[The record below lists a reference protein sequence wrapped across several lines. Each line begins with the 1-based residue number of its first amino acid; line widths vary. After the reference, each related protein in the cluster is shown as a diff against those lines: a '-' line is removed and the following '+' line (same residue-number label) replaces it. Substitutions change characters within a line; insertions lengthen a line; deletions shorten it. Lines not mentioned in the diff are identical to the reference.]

1 LRLDDLQKIPFQ
13 ELLDKAS
20 EVGVENPGGMLKYEL
35 IFEILHRHAMDN
47 GRVAGEG
54 NIARPVRILAAAG
67 K

>member
-35 IFEILHRHAMDN
+35 ILKFYIGTRWTM
-47 GRVAGEG
+47 V
-54 NIARPVRILAAAG
+54 V
-67 K
+67 